1 MVDEADAV
9 FERAAELFALLAAP
23 MRLRIISELCKGE
36 CNVSHLLERLACTQP
51 NLSQHLALMYRSGAL
66 ARRREGLQVYYRLAN
81 DSLSAICRTVCTDIA
96 MDVGDNDVS
105 IFRKDAD

>member
-36 CNVSHLLERLACTQP
+36 CNVSHLLERLQCTQP
-51 NLSQHLALMYRSGAL
+51 NLSQHLAVLYRSGVL
-66 ARRREGLQVYYRLAN
+66 ARRREGIQVYYRLAN
-81 DSLSAICRTVCTDIA
+81 ETLSGICRTVCTDIA
-96 MDVGDNDVS
+96 IDVGDEDVNF
-105 IFRKDAD
+105 FRKDAD